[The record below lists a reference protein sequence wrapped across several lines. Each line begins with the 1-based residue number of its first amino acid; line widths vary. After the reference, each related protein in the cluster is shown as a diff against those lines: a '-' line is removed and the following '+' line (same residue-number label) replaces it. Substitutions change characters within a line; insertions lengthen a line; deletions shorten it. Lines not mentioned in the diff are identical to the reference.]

1 MGEFI
6 NWLFST
12 VNGMIALIGIGI
24 VLFLIIAFL
33 LEKRTQKM
41 YRDRG
46 EKVESEDD
54 EDGGVFA
61 GLFNF
66 GSSDDD
72 DEDDSKDDDAI
83 GGLFASLRSS
93 LEDWDPD
100 EDDENDEDKSKSK

>member
-24 VLFLIIAFL
+24 LIFLIIAFL
-33 LEKRTQKM
+33 LERRTQKM

-46 EKVESEDD
+46 EKVQTENDD
-54 EDGGVFA
+54 DDGVFA

-72 DEDDSKDDDAI
+72 DDDDDSKDDDGGI

-93 LEDWDPD
+93 LDDWDPD
-100 EDDENDEDKSKSK
+100 EDEDEEESK